1 MKNILLT
8 LCVGACLCGCEN
20 FLDTEN
26 YTQKNTENFPLSA
39 DDANAMLTGIYSIQ
53 NTYNTVVKNHPYLV
67 SEAASD
73 ERLGGCGENS
83 TDIQSLDKL
92 LVPNLNNFEPIWI
105 NRYQG
110 IYRANMLLETIDGCK
125 DFKTE
130 EEKNRIKGEAY
141 FLRALYYWE
150 LVQLFETVPLVLK
163 TEPENK
169 PKASVDEVYAQMCS
183 DMVNAISLMP
193 SVSYNKTEPGRA
205 TKWAAEGY
213 LSRIFLFYTGFYNKE
228 SMPLNDGKVLTR
240 TMMAE
245 YLDDCIQNS
254 GHGLVRDFRNLW
266 AYSNKHTAKD
276 WEWAKDNNLNW
287 EGDSNKEIM
296 YAYKF
301 AKIGSNGPTQ
311 MYKNFFMLWQGLPTK
326 ITIDKTFPYGHGWA
340 LGSVCPQ
347 IWEEWKIEEPSDIRR
362 QGSIVDLDTEIPSYR
377 AEGFDSWE
385 ETMYRAKKFMPVSA
399 YDNKGNLKCSFT
411 VLEWGVPN
419 VFGQAYITDFP
430 LLRFADI
437 LLMHSEL
444 TQTVDGIDR
453 VRDRV
458 GLPSIGTY
466 SLEALQEERRWEL
479 SFEGVRWNDIRRW
492 HIAEQ
497 LLDKQVGVTVY
508 NRGFETKM
516 PALNGGYSAR
526 YRATNGGFW
535 PIPQSQI
542 DLSNGVL
549 TQNKGW
555 EEGDD
560 FEYTGWH

>member
-20 FLDTEN
+20 FLDTYN
-26 YTQKNTENFPLSA
+26 YTQKNTENFPLNA
-39 DDANAMLTGIYSIQ
+39 DDANAMLTSIYSIQ

-125 DFKTE
+125 DFETD

-169 PKASVDEVYAQMCS
+169 PKAAVDEIYAQMGS
-183 DMVNAISLMP
+183 DMLDAISLMP
-193 SVSYNKTEPGRA
+193 SIPYDETEPGRA

-254 GHGLVRDFRNLW
+254 GHDLVGDFRNLW

-276 WEWAKDNNLNW
+276 WDWAQDNNLNW

-301 AKIGSNGPTQ
+301 AMIGSNGPTQ

-399 YDNKGNLKCSFT
+399 YDDKGNLKCLFT

-466 SLEALQEERRWEL
+466 SLEALQKERRWEL

>member
-20 FLDTEN
+20 FLDTYN
-26 YTQKNTENFPLSA
+26 YTQKNTENFPLNA
-39 DDANAMLTGIYSIQ
+39 DDANAMLTSIYSIQ

-125 DFKTE
+125 DFETD

-169 PKASVDEVYAQMCS
+169 PKAAVDEIYAQMGS
-183 DMVNAISLMP
+183 DMLDAISLMP
-193 SVSYNKTEPGRA
+193 SVPYDETEPGRA

-254 GHGLVRDFRNLW
+254 GHDLVGDFRNLW

-276 WEWAKDNNLNW
+276 WDWAQDNNLNW

-301 AKIGSNGPTQ
+301 AMIGSNSATQ

-399 YDNKGNLKCSFT
+399 YDDKGNLKCSFT

-466 SLEALQEERRWEL
+466 SLEALQKERRWEL